1 MRKRGRLSDRQHNQ
15 KNAGGEPL
23 KICKLS
29 HPALRE
35 DGCPAKADAATG
47 GVVQVAPS
55 WLAKGESGLT
65 RATATGMTLP
75 HSDDVLKEF
84 QAELSQ
90 CFMAAAAI
98 LGPRKRGSFLFVEI
112 ASARM
117 SRVAYVNGRYVLHRD
132 AMVHIDDRG
141 YQFADGVY
149 EVCEV
154 FRGALIDE
162 KRHFERLAYSLAEL
176 QIAPPVR
183 AGTLAVVVREV
194 MARNRVENGF
204 VYVQVTRGVAPRDHV
219 FPQKPARPSLVV
231 TARQVDPEKS
241 EIQARK
247 GISVI
252 TTPDLRWKRVD
263 IKTISLLPNV
273 LARQLASESG
283 ACEAWLVDSLGMVTE
298 GAASNA
304 WIISNAGVVITRQ
317 LDHSILRGIT
327 RTTLIEIVA
336 AEGLKLE
343 ERKFSLAEVFAAREA
358 FVTGATTLIM
368 PVVRID
374 GREIGA
380 GIPGPVASK
389 LRAIFH
395 DNATRSS

>member
-1 MRKRGRLSDRQHNQ
+1 
-15 KNAGGEPL
+15 
-23 KICKLS
+23 
-29 HPALRE
+29 
-35 DGCPAKADAATG
+35 
-47 GVVQVAPS
+47 
-55 WLAKGESGLT
+55 
-65 RATATGMTLP
+65 
-75 HSDDVLKEF
+75 
-84 QAELSQ
+84 
-90 CFMAAAAI
+90 MAAATF
-98 LGPRKRGSFLFVEI
+98 LWPRNRGFFFFAEV

-117 SRVAYVNGRYVLHRD
+117 SRVAYVNGRYLLHRD
-132 AMVHIDDRG
+132 AMVHVEDRG

-176 QIAPPVR
+176 QIAAPLR
-183 AGTLAVVVREV
+183 EGALKVVVREV
-194 MARNRVENGF
+194 MARNGVEDGY

-219 FPQKPARPSLVV
+219 FPQKPAHPSLVV
-231 TARQVDPEKS
+231 TARKVDPETS
-241 EIQARK
+241 EINARK

-252 TTPDLRWKRVD
+252 TTPDLRWKRAD

-273 LARQLASESG
+273 LARQLARERG
-283 ACEAWLVDSLGMVTE
+283 AYEAWLVDSLGMVTE

-304 WIISNAGVVITRQ
+304 WIISKAGVVITRP

-343 ERKFSLAEVFAAREA
+343 ERKFSLDEAFAAREA
-358 FVTGATTLIM
+358 FITGATTLIM

-374 GREIGA
+374 GRAIGG

-395 DNATRSS
+395 AAAAQSF

>member
-1 MRKRGRLSDRQHNQ
+1 M
-15 KNAGGEPL
+15 
-23 KICKLS
+23 
-29 HPALRE
+29 LRE
-35 DGCPAKADAATG
+35 VGRSANADAGKG
-47 GVVQVAPS
+47 GVVKVATS
-55 WLAKGESGLT
+55 WMTKGESCLT
-65 RATATGMTLP
+65 RAAATGMTLASS
-75 HSDDVLKEF
+75 HDVLVNLPGRTLAMLHGDRHEPGAVEPWF
-84 QAELSQ
+84 
-90 CFMAAAAI
+90 FFI
-98 LGPRKRGSFLFVEI
+98 FVAI

-132 AMVHIDDRG
+132 AMVHIEDRG

-162 KRHFERLAYSLAEL
+162 RRHFERLAYSLAEL

-183 AGTLAVVVREV
+183 AGGLKVVVREV

-241 EIQARK
+241 EINARK
-247 GISVI
+247 GVSVI

-263 IKTISLLPNV
+263 IKSISLLPNV
-273 LARQLASESG
+273 LARQLASECG
-283 ACEAWLVDSLGMVTE
+283 ASEAWLVDSTGMVTE

-304 WIISNAGVVITRQ
+304 WIINKAGVVVTRQ
-317 LDHSILRGIT
+317 LDRSILRGVT

-343 ERKFSLAEVFAAREA
+343 ERKFSLEEVFAAREA
-358 FVTGATTLIM
+358 FITGATTLIM

-395 DNATRSS
+395 AAAARSVSL

>member
-1 MRKRGRLSDRQHNQ
+1 
-15 KNAGGEPL
+15 
-23 KICKLS
+23 
-29 HPALRE
+29 
-35 DGCPAKADAATG
+35 
-47 GVVQVAPS
+47 
-55 WLAKGESGLT
+55 
-65 RATATGMTLP
+65 
-75 HSDDVLKEF
+75 
-84 QAELSQ
+84 
-90 CFMAAAAI
+90 MAAATI
-98 LGPRKRGSFLFVEI
+98 LGPWNRASFFFVEI
-112 ASARM
+112 ARARM

-183 AGTLAVVVREV
+183 AGALAVVIREV
-194 MARNRVENGF
+194 MARNRVESGF

-219 FPQKPARPSLVV
+219 FPPTPVRPGLVV

-241 EIQARK
+241 EIYARK

-273 LARQLASESG
+273 LARQLASERG
-283 ACEAWLVDSLGMVTE
+283 AYEAWLVDSTGMVTE

-304 WIISNAGVVITRQ
+304 WIISKAGVVITRQ
-317 LDHSILRGIT
+317 PDHSILRGIT

-336 AEGLKLE
+336 AQGLKLE
-343 ERKFSLAEVFAAREA
+343 ERQFSLEEVFAAREA
-358 FVTGATTLIM
+358 FITGATTLIM

-380 GIPGPVASK
+380 GIPGPVASR

-395 DNATRSS
+395 DTAARSS